1 MKNRLRMILTI
12 LGFVVLTI
20 VIIIAIGILS
30 FQLGIEKEKK
40 ALFATT
46 RTSTTIIEEDL
57 DRLPKLM
64 KDYLLKVGVV
74 GQPRYCN
81 VMFRQS
87 GTIKTDQKKDWLRF
101 KAAQYVSSE
110 NSGFIWKARAFPIF
124 IRDKFQDGKGE
135 VKVNLLG
142 IKNLAVVS
150 NFETNQSSLG
160 RYFGELLWF
169 PMGFLDEDIAWTE
182 IDHDTIKGTIVKG
195 DLTFEGYFQFNKE
208 GLITAFRGKRYRDV
222 VLEDFRGEA
231 GNYILM
237 NDILVP
243 KTMTAIWEL
252 EQGDLEYF
260 KAAITDYEVI
270 NSQY

>member
-1 MKNRLRMILTI
+1 MTLTI
-12 LGFVVLTI
+12 LGFIALTI
-20 VIIIAIGILS
+20 IIIIAIGIIS

-46 RTSTTIIEEDL
+46 RTSRTIAEEDL

-64 KDYLLKVGVV
+64 KDYLIKVGVV
-74 GQPRYCN
+74 GQPRYCK

-87 GTIKTDQKKDWLRF
+87 GTIKTDPKKDWLGF
-101 KAAQYVSSE
+101 KATQYISSE

-169 PMGFLDEDIAWTE
+169 PMGFLDKDITWEE
-182 IDHDTIKGTIVKG
+182 IDHDTIKGTMVKG
-195 DLTFEGYFQFNKE
+195 DLTFEGYFQFNRE
-208 GLITAFRGKRYRDV
+208 GLITTFRGKRYRDLT
-222 VLEDFRGEA
+222 LENFRGEA
-231 GNYILM
+231 HNYVIM
-237 NDILVP
+237 NDILIP
-243 KTMTAIWEL
+243 QTMTAIWEL

-260 KAAITDYEVI
+260 KATITGYEVI
-270 NSQY
+270 NSHH